1 MQELDLGQ
9 FFRLSAAQQCS
20 RCTHNGFGSIYFG
33 FLVDV
38 QLKRLLNE
46 WFSRQTMLNL
56 QFRAWKSNPISA
68 FIIELW

>member
-1 MQELDLGQ
+1 MQELDLGR
-9 FFRLSAAQQCS
+9 FFCLSAAS

-33 FLVDV
+33 FLGDV

-46 WFSRQTMLNL
+46 WFSRQTMLNM
-56 QFRAWKSNPISA
+56 QFRAWKSNQISA